1 MDTLLIAK
9 ILLTLVAVAQC
20 IGPIKADFNQTH
32 ATNPHW
38 TPHARFHVVW
48 QVLTQ
53 SGVSILS
60 LVLIWLFPSELN
72 IWLAAIINF
81 NWLVTFFATLAS
93 MPVYGGALKDVNGIK
108 PFKFNIGG
116 TIYEV
121 DTNLFGAIF
130 LSVFNIAAVL
140 LLLASASDLAAL

>member
-9 ILLTLVAVAQC
+9 ILLTLVAALQC
-20 IGPIKADFNQTH
+20 IGPIKADFNDTH

-53 SGVSILS
+53 SGVSILAIT
-60 LVLIWLFPSELN
+60 LIWVFPSELN

-81 NWLVTFFATLAS
+81 NWLVTFFLTLSS
-93 MPVYGGALKDVNGIK
+93 MSLYGGALKDVNGIK

-116 TIYEV
+116 TIREV
-121 DTNLFGAIF
+121 DTNLFGATVMVV
-130 LSVFNIAAVL
+130 LNVTAVAL
-140 LLLASASDLAAL
+140 LFSSSAALAQL